1 MLNKTHKYISQ
12 GKSILIWCALFY
24 TGAAHAVPTLY
35 PSSWDSRIKN
45 NTNSS
50 LLSDSESY
58 TRYYV
63 LPPNTA
69 EARVRSLSQAT
80 TNIGF
85 CKELAAIQ
93 KYNLDALE
101 IIKRLQDRKLQLDAE
116 YKNTETVLRSA
127 QIELA
132 QFVTA
137 NNLLELD
144 AIDRQIQNLDRKLN
158 DLYIHS
164 KTCTN
169 SCSLILEDIRQSQQ
183 SRNYLLNR
191 RFDLSSSHMLQAT
204 EYEKRKQKIN
214 TLEADRDRSADTLRR
229 LQTEIREMYTDYLSL
244 YDAHAKR
251 EGAKISLDY
260 SSVWTANQQRL
271 SFDNPNRSF
280 EKIPTK
286 NVLIKADAHSKNNLL
301 PGASILAFEVAGQ
314 AAGSVL
320 SMGSFPESF
329 SGNATINLLSACPM
343 FYPQLFGFSP
353 ADPAVQPQN
362 AKFGLVVSYEYPS
375 EFKYKVAVNYNLSKM
390 YEVIKTQ
397 GKKGGLFSSKSWS
410 DTQEREAFND
420 SFEVDWS
427 MQDPDLKLS
436 NSQKL
441 DIEADLRR
449 QAMARLANYVL
460 MSKNNVPKLDSPPEL
475 PSTGTM
481 ILSNSLSKN
490 CGLILACKTASIGL
504 DFLGAIF
511 GSSEISESL
520 KQELNVNIKDVYTNR
535 QVLMQTRLT
544 SYQ

>member
-1 MLNKTHKYISQ
+1 MLKKPKKYLSL
-12 GKSILIWCALFY
+12 GKSILICCALFY
-24 TGAAHAVPTLY
+24 TGAAQAVPTLY
-35 PSSWDSRIKN
+35 ADHFNGRIKN

-50 LLSDSESY
+50 LLSDSVHS

-69 EARVRSLSQAT
+69 EAKVRTLSQAT
-80 TNIGF
+80 TNLGF
-85 CKELAAIQ
+85 CKELSAIQ

-101 IIKRLQDRKLQLDAE
+101 IIKRLQDRKLQLDVE
-116 YKNTETVLRSA
+116 YKNTEAVLKSA
-127 QIELA
+127 QIEMA
-132 QFVTA
+132 QFVTT

-144 AIDRQIQNLDRKLN
+144 SIDRQIQALDRKLN
-158 DLYIHS
+158 DLYTHS
-164 KTCTN
+164 KTCTDA
-169 SCSLILEDIRQSQQ
+169 CSLILEDIRQSQHN
-183 SRNYLLNR
+183 RNYLLNM

-214 TLEADRDRSADTLRR
+214 LLETDRDRSSDTLRR

-251 EGAKISLDY
+251 EAAKISLDY
-260 SSVWTANQQRL
+260 SSVWTANVNRL
-271 SFDNPNRSF
+271 NFDNQNLSF

-301 PGASILAFEVAGQ
+301 PGASILAFEVSGQ
-314 AAGSVL
+314 AASSVI

-362 AKFGLVVSYEYPS
+362 AKFGLIVSYEYPS
-375 EFKYKVAVNYNLSKM
+375 EFIYKVSVTYNLSKM

-410 DTQEREAFND
+410 DTQEREAFKD

-427 MQDPDLKLS
+427 MQDPDIKLS
-436 NSQKL
+436 EGQK
-441 DIEADLRR
+441 IAVETDLRR
-449 QAMARLANYVL
+449 QIMARLANYVL
-460 MSKNNVPKLDSPPEL
+460 MSKNNIPKVDAPPEL
-475 PSTGTM
+475 PSTGSM

-490 CGLILACKTASIGL
+490 CGFVLSCKAASIGL

-520 KQELNVNIKDVYTNR
+520 KQELNVTIKDHYNNR
-535 QVLMQTRLT
+535 QVIMQTRVT